1 MVFYNLIIQAVVRIE
16 KGPIGGSYLQGQR
29 ASLSCQVHG
38 ADVFL
43 EPTEFQTQNF
53 NPNEASITW
62 FKNGKMIPTKNL
74 NFGQK
79 MSISVSKRIS
89 TLTISDL
96 DGADTGYYQCVTR
109 NSISMDVG
117 TARITVETQGE
128 FHFRWSSNSHL
139 DSAT

>member
-62 FKNGKMIPTKNL
+62 FKNGKMIPTKNY

-96 DGADTGYYQCVTR
+96 DGADAGYYQCVT
-109 NSISMDVG
+109 SLC
-117 TARITVETQGE
+117 Q
-128 FHFRWSSNSHL
+128 
-139 DSAT
+139 SATKIGNFTIRQFSNRQKPIGKLTKM

>member
-43 EPTEFQTQNF
+43 EPTEFQTQNW

-62 FKNGKMIPTKNL
+62 FKNGKIIPMKNL
-74 NFGQK
+74 NFG
-79 MSISVSKRIS
+79 
-89 TLTISDL
+89 
-96 DGADTGYYQCVTR
+96 
-109 NSISMDVG
+109 
-117 TARITVETQGE
+117 
-128 FHFRWSSNSHL
+128 
-139 DSAT
+139 

>member
-1 MVFYNLIIQAVVRIE
+1 MNFFRRKFIVFYNLIIQAVVRIE

-38 ADVFL
+38 ADELL
-43 EPTEFQTQNF
+43 EQSQLQNQKL

-62 FKNGKMIPTKNL
+62 FKNGKMIPDKKK
-74 NFGQK
+74 F
-79 MSISVSKRIS
+79 SISVSKRIS

-96 DGADTGYYQCVTR
+96 DGADAGYYQCVIR
-109 NSISMDVG
+109 NSISIDVG

-128 FHFRWSSNSHL
+128 FHFRRL
-139 DSAT
+139 KI